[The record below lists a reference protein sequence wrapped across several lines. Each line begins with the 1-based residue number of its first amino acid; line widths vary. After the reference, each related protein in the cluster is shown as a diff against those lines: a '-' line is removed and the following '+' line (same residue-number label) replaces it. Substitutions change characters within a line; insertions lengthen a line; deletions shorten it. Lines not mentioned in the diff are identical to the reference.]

1 MVLIRLSCYQSGHWL
16 FLSTWA
22 RLTSKMLQTS
32 QSFIATYEV
41 SIITA
46 TVLVQT
52 LSSTLS
58 YFSFSPPSQ
67 SSSYSPVR
75 QIWRPSDPRP
85 APEDHV
91 SSRAIWRGNSLLT
104 HMLSL
109 TPPSAH
115 ALPPVDCVEGLKQSW
130 QGHTV

>member
-1 MVLIRLSCYQSGHWL
+1 MVFIRLSCYQSGHWL
-16 FLSTWA
+16 FLSVWA

-32 QSFIATYEV
+32 HSQPHLRS
-41 SIITA
+41 SIILA
-46 TVLVQT
+46 TVVVQT
-52 LSSTLS
+52 MSSTMP

-75 QIWRPSDPRP
+75 QIWRTADPRP
-85 APEDHV
+85 APEDQV
-91 SSRAIWRGNSLLT
+91 SSRAIWKGNSLLT

-109 TPPSAH
+109 TSPSAH
-115 ALPPVDCVEGLKQSW
+115 AVPPVDCAECLKQSW